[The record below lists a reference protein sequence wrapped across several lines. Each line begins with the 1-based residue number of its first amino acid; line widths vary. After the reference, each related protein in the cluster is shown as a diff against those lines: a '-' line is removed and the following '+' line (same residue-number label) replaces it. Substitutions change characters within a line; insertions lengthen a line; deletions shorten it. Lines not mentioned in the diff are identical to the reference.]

1 MRSSSQVRAFS
12 LIELLVTVA
21 IIGVLLSLGVTSFQG
36 SQGSRKVASSGSRL
50 MGLFE
55 AARENAIIKRQPTAI
70 VMLLKSENARRVF
83 SALEYDPAG
92 TWKQVSRWEVF
103 SEGVAVDTAQGRSDL
118 PVAFS
123 ATSSPTV
130 TPALPAMTF
139 RGVSYSPRTDYA
151 YLIFM
156 PDGSLYQSG
165 NCSVTLVEGDA
176 PGGVVSKKGEGLTF
190 FEILINDVTGRVQA
204 SRL

>member
-1 MRSSSQVRAFS
+1 MRRHSRFRAFS
-12 LIELLVTVA
+12 LVELLVTVA

-36 SQGSRKVASSGSRL
+36 YQGSRKIAASGSRL

-55 AARENAIIKRQPTAI
+55 AARENAILKRQPTAI
-70 VMLLKSENARRVF
+70 VMLLKNDNARRVF

-92 TWKQVSRWEVF
+92 AWKQVSRWEVF
-103 SEGVAVDTAQGRSDL
+103 SEGVTVDSVQGRSEL
-118 PVAFS
+118 PVAF
-123 ATSSPTV
+123 ATASSPIV
-130 TPALPAMTF
+130 SPELPAMNY
-139 RGVSYSPRTDYA
+139 RGVDYAPRTDYA

-176 PGGVVSKKGEGLTF
+176 PDGVVRKKGDGLNF

>member
-1 MRSSSQVRAFS
+1 MRRPSRLHAFS
-12 LIELLVTVA
+12 LVELLVVVA
-21 IIGVLLSLGVTSFQG
+21 ILGVLLSLGVTSLQG
-36 SQGSRKVASSGSRL
+36 YQGSRKVAASGSRL

-55 AARENAIIKRQPTAI
+55 GARENAIIKRQPTAI
-70 VMLLKSENARRVF
+70 VMLLKSDNARRVF

-103 SEGVAVDTAQGRSDL
+103 PEGVMVDSAQGRSEL

-123 ATSSPTV
+123 AAASPTV
-130 TPALPAMTF
+130 TPGLPTLNF
-139 RGVSYSPRTDYA
+139 RGTNFAPRTDYA

-156 PDGSLYQSG
+156 PDGSLYQSS
-165 NCSVTLVEGDA
+165 NCSITLVEGDA
-176 PGGVVSKKGEGLTF
+176 PDGVVRKKGEGLTF
-190 FEILINDVTGRVQA
+190 FEILVNDVTGRVQA

>member
-1 MRSSSQVRAFS
+1 MRRLSRHRAFS
-12 LIELLVTVA
+12 LVELLVTVA

-36 SQGSRKVASSGSRL
+36 YQGSRKVAASGSRL

-70 VMLLKSENARRVF
+70 VMLLKNDNARRVF
-83 SALEYDPAG
+83 SAMEYDPVG
-92 TWKQVSRWEVF
+92 TWKQISRWEVF
-103 SEGVAVDTAQGRSDL
+103 PEGVTVDSTAGRSEL

-123 ATSSPTV
+123 AAASPTV
-130 TPALPAMTF
+130 SPDLPVMTF
-139 RGVSYSPRTDYA
+139 RGVNYTPRTDYA

-176 PGGVVSKKGEGLTF
+176 IGGDVRKKGEGLNF